1 MASLSA
7 AAPPQSDVVTKL
19 KFDKESYSAEALEA
33 AVVAHGETLAEVD
46 LG

>member
-1 MASLSA
+1 M
-7 AAPPQSDVVTKL
+7 VTKL

-33 AVVAHGETLAEVD
+33 AVVTHGATLTEVD